1 MNSLKWPNMA
11 NHRVLVSLFN
21 LRYKRLLL
29 PIALFA
35 LLVSENTRAVTVETL
50 ADSFWAV
57 STYVAFTLAIY
68 HWVSRWLDGAH
79 ALVSAYHR
87 SRNLQVVIAALLG
100 ALPGCG
106 GAIVVTTQ
114 FVSGK
119 VGFGALVAVLTATMG
134 CRFLAAR
141 QPTGDWA
148 LCDWDWGCN
157 GLCHWSSDQCS
168 ASG

>member
-1 MNSLKWPNMA
+1 MA

-87 SRNLQVVIAALLG
+87 SRNLQVVIAALLV
-100 ALPGCG
+100 LC
-106 GAIVVTTQ
+106 Q
-114 FVSGK
+114 
-119 VGFGALVAVLTATMG
+119 VAEGRLLSLRNLSAAKWVLE
-134 CRFLAAR
+134 L
-141 QPTGDWA
+141 
-148 LCDWDWGCN
+148 
-157 GLCHWSSDQCS
+157 WSRY
-168 ASG
+168 